1 MDDDT
6 LLATHDMSASTAACN
21 RCGFNYA
28 LIIEQR
34 IACGDGP
41 AGRRRGR
48 PPKGRNLQPS
58 QPGDRYG
65 WLRVVVSPEVRNKAI
80 ESAKEQDITL
90 SEVVRRALSV
100 HLGDRTVGGWG
111 EQDVR
116 EAITAVAQTWTRKP
130 IELEGSL
137 IVFGMSPQMVD
148 DLIQELYKRGRRVGR
163 EK

>member
-1 MDDDT
+1 MDDDA
-6 LLATHDMSASTAACN
+6 LLATHDMSVATAACN

-34 IACGDGP
+34 IPCGEGP
-41 AGRRRGR
+41 GRRRGR
-48 PPKGRNLQPS
+48 PPKGRNLEPTRA
-58 QPGDRYG
+58 GDRYG
-65 WLRVVVSPEVRNKAI
+65 YLRVVVSPDLRDKAI
-80 ESAKEQDITL
+80 QTAKAQNISL
-90 SEVVRRALSV
+90 SEVVRRAMTV

-111 EQDVR
+111 EQDLR
-116 EAITAVAQTWTRKP
+116 EAITAIAPTWTRQP

-163 EK
+163 EKK